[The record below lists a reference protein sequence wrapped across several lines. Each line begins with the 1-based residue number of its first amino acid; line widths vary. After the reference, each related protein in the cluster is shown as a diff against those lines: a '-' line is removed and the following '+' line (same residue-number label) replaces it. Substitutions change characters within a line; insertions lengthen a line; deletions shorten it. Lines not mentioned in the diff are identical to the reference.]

1 MGIMTRRQVLLGGSA
16 LAGAGLISAI
26 PSTSF
31 TPVIKLMRNAQ
42 GADIVPPDHVIRA
55 HSNENPYGP
64 SRVAIQAIV
73 ESIDL
78 ANLYLDDPT
87 DLVSLLSE
95 LNDVRPENIMVGS
108 GSSEVLNVAGLLAGM
123 AQGSVVCA
131 DPTYQSL
138 VRYAENIG
146 ARIIRVPVDENL
158 GTDLNAMKRAI
169 RRDTKLVYLVNPNNP
184 VPSVIEKNALR
195 EFVLEVSE
203 ERLVFV
209 DEAYHEFVTSPDYSS
224 MMDLIGQEQK
234 NLIVSRT
241 SSKIHGLAGLRIGFG
256 FAHPDLTRQMIQRRT
271 GRLNIMGLKAAHAS
285 YQDQD
290 FQDYTIRKT
299 KESLAIVNGMCEELG
314 IRYIRS
320 EANFTFIETG
330 IENEIVQAK
339 MLEQGIMTGRA
350 FPPYTTWAR
359 ISMAKPEEMKYFVQ
373 VYKVDAF
380 TDVERFKSD
389 MDDFLEGLANT
400 KPAPGHDRVVYPGLP
415 EAEETEIRLR
425 DGIPYHRSVIEW
437 FHSISNELELDLDLP
452 KA

>member
-1 MGIMTRRQVLLGGSA
+1 MGIMTRRQVLLGGTA
-16 LAGAGLISAI
+16 LAGAGLVTAI
-26 PSTSF
+26 PSTPF
-31 TPVIKLMRNAQ
+31 TPSMQLMRNAL
-42 GADIVPPDHVIRA
+42 GADITPPDHVIRA

-64 SRVAIQAIV
+64 SRVAIQSIV

-87 DLVSLLSE
+87 DLVNLLSR
-95 LNDVRPENIMVGS
+95 LNDVQPENIMVGS

-123 AQGSVVCA
+123 ARGSVVCA

-138 VRYAENIG
+138 VRYAENAG
-146 ARIIRVPVDENL
+146 ARIIRVPVNEHL

-169 RRDTKLVYLVNPNNP
+169 KRDTKLVYLVNPNNP

-195 EFVLEVSE
+195 DFVLEVSE
-203 ERLVFV
+203 NRLVFV
-209 DEAYHEFVTSPDYSS
+209 DEAYHEFVSSPDYSS
-224 MMDLIGQEQK
+224 MMDLIGQGQK

-256 FAHPDLTRQMIQRRT
+256 FAHPDLARQMIQSRT

-290 FQDYTIRKT
+290 FQDFTIRKT
-299 KESLAIVNGMCEELG
+299 RESLAIVEGMCEELG
-314 IRYIRS
+314 IRHIKS
-320 EANFTFIETG
+320 AANFTFIETG
-330 IENEIVQAK
+330 VENDIVQAK

-373 VYKVDAF
+373 VYKKLF
-380 TDVERFKSD
+380 S
-389 MDDFLEGLANT
+389 
-400 KPAPGHDRVVYPGLP
+400 
-415 EAEETEIRLR
+415 
-425 DGIPYHRSVIEW
+425 
-437 FHSISNELELDLDLP
+437 
-452 KA
+452 